1 MLLEAKRSILVI
13 IDLQQKL
20 NPAIDKGAEV
30 VARAEI
36 LIEGARQMGVPVIVS
51 EQ

>member
-20 NPAIDKGAEV
+20 NPAIDGGENV

-51 EQ
+51 E